1 GPGLLCPCAGAR
13 LGLELLLGAA
23 AAGPAPPG
31 ARARP
36 RGGSWAGRGRRR
48 RRRRRAGERLRRRVR
63 GAGGRPAAQRPASRL
78 ALRLAGRQSRP
89 GPGDR
94 IAGRGQ
100 GRARR
105 PHSQGGGRGGRAG
118 SGARWRS
125 RGARGRA
132 GAPQLGPP
140 VRRAEGAAGGRRHV
154 LRAGQHGLEEGSD
167 PKWEYRK
174 GIEGMSLGSLQ
185 YEMMTTTKDSKEFKR
200 LESEFEKGWGFG
212 FVEITPRAVA
222 QSLASGS
229 KALGLDA
236 ALLALVNLLQTL
248 GLEGVAGDGI
258 PVRSEWVGDVQPRT
272 GGSGSSGDQGAAGEG
287 TRSVIDYVVTGQM
300 EKITGLPMP
309 VFLEQHGGGSGL
321 YKIVVGPRSVV
332 VTCDPVVIK
341 HILAGPP
348 EKYTR
353 GILSEVFEPIV
364 GSGLIPAGTD
374 ASRVRR
380 RAIVPGFQ
388 QRWLESVTETM
399 ARCTDAL
406 CEDLDRQISQAHAAG
421 EAGALVNMEEKF
433 TSVSFDVIGKAV
445 FEYDFGAI
453 SGESPIL
460 QAASSVLRESKRR
473 AQSVFPY
480 WNLPGAAALFKD
492 QKSHKENLTLLNA
505 MLDELVRSATEE
517 AGKGTDAAKGDM
529 SMMQFLVQ
537 TRSEDVVTQRQLRD
551 DLMTLLIEGHE
562 TTAAL
567 LTWTM
572 NELMRDE
579 NSSALEAVQKEIAD
593 VLGCRRITHG
603 DIEKLPF
610 LRACLSEAL
619 RLYPEPPLLIRR
631 CVEGDE
637 CPVGPLCGMGDD
649 ATVRFLPGQDIFIS
663 TWSLHR
669 STDLWGEDAGKFHP
683 WRWERKIEGLGRW
696 AGYDP
701 DKARPYPSEAAS
713 DFAFLPFAGGSWTSV
728 RGRPVR
734 HGSGGRGHGEPAA
747 EVHPRAG
754 RASGRPGGAGRQR
767 PGRPPPREAA
777 AAPGLPARPR
787 GPAGG
792 AAAERGAAAAGGLP
806 AEGRRH
812 RGAEGQAGGH
822 GHPHGQ
828 GAPGP
833 VPGAQARMDVPTNQD
848 EIDAAY
854 LECQEVTREYS
865 KTFYLG
871 SQLLGDAEQRAVWA
885 IYNWCRCTDELV
897 DGPAAATTTMEDLE
911 AWERTLQ
918 QIFDLKETGNSMDL
932 AMIDSVRNFRLI
944 PRPFQDMVGGMAL
957 DLVKERYETFAELEV
972 YCYRV
977 AGTVG
982 LMCLPIL
989 GFDPGQNYSDDLKDA
1004 TVDAALCLGL
1014 ALQLTNILRDVG
1026 EDARRG
1032 RIYVPLEDLRM
1043 FGIDEEDIF
1052 QASEGR
1058 LALWQDER
1066 WKQFMEF
1073 QMARCN
1079 GYYEKAKGGII
1090 GLTESNRLGVMAALN
1105 VYGGILDKIRRNRY
1119 DNFTQRAYVSLSEK
1133 FGLMAKSW
1141 FACLEI
1147 QRQADENVR
1156 LGNIFQEVKMARS
1169 KFAR

>member
-1 GPGLLCPCAGAR
+1 PLLEGHP
-13 LGLELLLGAA
+13 
-23 AAGPAPPG
+23 PPSPWPPPPPSAPP
-31 ARARP
+31 R
-36 RGGSWAGRGRRR
+36 
-48 RRRRRAGERLRRRVR
+48 
-63 GAGGRPAAQRPASRL
+63 
-78 ALRLAGRQSRP
+78 
-89 GPGDR
+89 
-94 IAGRGQ
+94 
-100 GRARR
+100 
-105 PHSQGGGRGGRAG
+105 GGGRGGRAG

-713 DFAFLPFAGGSWTSV
+713 DFAFLPFAGGSWRCV
-728 RGRPVR
+728 GDQF
-734 HGSGGRGHGEPAA
+734 AM
-747 EVHPRAG
+747 
-754 RASGRPGGAGRQR
+754 
-767 PGRPPPREAA
+767 AA
-777 AAPGLPARPR
+777 AAVVTASLLQRYTLEQAGPPG
-787 GPAGG
+787 GPAGQ
-792 AAAERGAAAAGGLP
+792 AASAPGGLRLARLRPRPGFRPAPGGPP
-806 AEGRRH
+806 AEPRPSVERQLRVAYQRRVGGTVAQRVRPEAMVIPTAREL
-812 RGAEGQAGGH
+812 RGLFQEQ
-822 GHPHGQ
+822 
-828 GAPGP
+828 
-833 VPGAQARMDVPTNQD
+833 AQARMDVPTNQD